1 MDTNTP
7 DKDTLIALLFSQ
19 TRDVALLLM
28 DRAGTV
34 IGWEGAC
41 EGIFGHTRQEML
53 GRPSD
58 ALFVPE
64 DRALGIPAHEL
75 AVAAAN
81 SKAED
86 DRWHMRKDGTRI
98 WVSGITIPLRRT
110 PGADII
116 GFAKIARDRTDL
128 KQQIDSLTRRV
139 QALGAADEERSH
151 FLKTLGHELRN
162 PLAPLT
168 TSAALLRKLAPGP
181 GAQGPLATIERQIAV
196 IKRLADDLTELTR
209 MGAGRLSLQ
218 LAPVHVQELLQSMV
232 SGYDAEAQ
240 RRGLQLQLLM
250 PQTPVV
256 VTADAARLQQI
267 VANLL
272 QNALKYT
279 PAGGRVW
286 LKAATEA
293 DEVVIR
299 VEDTGVGIAPDMLPK
314 IFDLF
319 TQEAPDSIESEG
331 GLGIGLALVTELAKL
346 HGGFVEVRSQGKGKG
361 SEFTVRLPLAPTQSS
376 LSDSDSPQ

>member
-1 MDTNTP
+1 LDTNVP
-7 DKDTLIALLFSQ
+7 DNETLINLLFSQ
-19 TRDVALLLM
+19 TSDVALLLL
-28 DRAGTV
+28 DPGGV
-34 IGWEGAC
+34 IVGWEGGC
-41 EGIFGHTRQEML
+41 ERIFGYTRQEML
-53 GRPSD
+53 GQPAD
-58 ALFVPE
+58 TLFVPE

-86 DRWHMRKDGTRI
+86 DRWHLRRDGTRI
-98 WVSGITIPLRRT
+98 WISGITMPLKGEDRQVL
-110 PGADII
+110 
-116 GFAKIARDRTDL
+116 GFAKVARDRTDL
-128 KQQIDSLTRRV
+128 KQQLDSLTRRV
-139 QALGAADEERSH
+139 QALSAADEERSH

-162 PLAPLT
+162 PLAPLMN
-168 TSAALLRKLAPGP
+168 SAALLKRYATGP
-181 GAQGPLATIERQIAV
+181 GAQGPLATIDRQIAV

-209 MGAGRLSLQ
+209 MGAGKLSLQ
-218 LAPVHVQELLQSMV
+218 LEPVNVQELLQSII
-232 SGYDAEAQ
+232 SGYLAEAQ
-240 RRGLQLQLLM
+240 RRDLQLQLLM
-250 PQTPVV
+250 PSTPIV

-279 PAGGRVW
+279 PAGGRIW

-319 TQEAPDSIESEG
+319 TQEAPDSIASEG

-361 SEFTVRLPLAPTQSS
+361 SEFTVRLPLAPQPTA
-376 LSDSDSPQ
+376 LSGGDPAD

>member
-1 MDTNTP
+1 
-7 DKDTLIALLFSQ
+7 
-19 TRDVALLLM
+19 
-28 DRAGTV
+28 
-34 IGWEGAC
+34 
-41 EGIFGHTRQEML
+41 
-53 GRPSD
+53 
-58 ALFVPE
+58 VPE

-86 DRWHMRKDGTRI
+86 DRWHLRGDGTRI
-98 WVSGITIPLRRT
+98 WISGITVPLKDEGRRVV
-110 PGADII
+110 

-128 KQQIDSLTRRV
+128 KQQLDSLTRRV
-139 QALGAADEERSH
+139 QTLSAADEERSH

-162 PLAPLT
+162 PLAPLMT
-168 TSAALLRKLAPGP
+168 STALLKRYATSAA
-181 GAQGPLATIERQIAV
+181 AQGPLATIDRQIAV

-209 MGAGRLSLQ
+209 MGAGKLSLQ
-218 LAPVHVQELLQSMV
+218 LEPVHVQELLQSMI
-232 SGYDAEAQ
+232 SGYVADAQ
-240 RRGLQLQLLM
+240 QRGLQLQLLV
-250 PQTPVV
+250 PPTPIV

-279 PAGGRVW
+279 PAGGRIWV
-286 LKAATEA
+286 KAATEA
-293 DEVVIR
+293 EEMVIR

-319 TQEAPDSIESEG
+319 TQEAPDSIASEG

-361 SEFTVRLPLAPTQSS
+361 SEFTVRLPLTLNPPPMTGA
-376 LSDSDSPQ
+376 